1 MLADC
6 FSTDIVVR
14 KWNLGV
20 FQMNGL
26 HVARSHLPQDSEA
39 LFPGSET
46 ADVK

>member
-1 MLADC
+1 MLAEC
-6 FSTDIVVR
+6 FSTDIAAQ

-20 FQMNGL
+20 IQTNGVR
-26 HVARSHLPQDSEA
+26 VARSHLPQYSEA